1 MGSTMGSGSRG
12 SAINSRVE
20 GRGEEGLGSVVC
32 DDEGG
37 SGWQVVD
44 EFAVEGDKV
53 LCTARRFVVSGH
65 WAAGSDPRVGDRR
78 WGDVG
83 LKAEVA
89 GDLRQNRWSAGVRG
103 APAVAAEWFWFQENI
118 RPDEVR
124 GEVETETPEVDDG
137 ETTGGLQA
145 KPGGAPVTT
154 ATFSELA
161 GDSLMWSKVEM

>member
-1 MGSTMGSGSRG
+1 M
-12 SAINSRVE
+12 
-20 GRGEEGLGSVVC
+20 
-32 DDEGG
+32 
-37 SGWQVVD
+37 VD

-53 LCTARRFVVSGH
+53 LCAARRFVVSGR

-103 APAVAAEWFWFQENI
+103 APAVAAEWFWFQKNI